1 MTNTHIVVNDIG
13 LAYELVDN
21 CAAFRGFEIDGDTF
35 LATMDA
41 EWSRVDGVIAAV
53 HGFIC

>member
-1 MTNTHIVVNDIG
+1 LTNTHIVVNDIG